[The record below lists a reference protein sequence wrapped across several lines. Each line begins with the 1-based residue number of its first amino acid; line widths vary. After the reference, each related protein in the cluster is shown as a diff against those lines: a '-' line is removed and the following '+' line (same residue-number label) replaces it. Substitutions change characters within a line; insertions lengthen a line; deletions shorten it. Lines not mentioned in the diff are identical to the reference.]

1 MMVGLMVDHAGFPLE
16 IGCYEGNK
24 AETATIIPIIRQ
36 FQERHSLVDIVVVA
50 SPFDLQV
57 RAGSAPSA
65 STPSSSSVDQGYG

>member
-57 RAGSAPSA
+57 RAGSCPKRIH
-65 STPSSSSVDQGYG
+65 P